1 MTKIALR
8 SVLSSVLMSLA
19 VSSSADAAPASPAT
33 PVPDPAHVWDLS
45 LIYKD
50 EAAFDA
56 ARKALV
62 ADLARVDTFKGR
74 LGTSAATLREALELV
89 SGLRKTYARLSSY
102 ASMASDEDLGNGP
115 ALARDQQISMVGAEL
130 SRALSFLAPE
140 ILSMGEEK
148 VRTFLTADPG
158 LAPYRF
164 DLLDT
169 LRRAPH
175 TLGDEAEG
183 VISSAS
189 LIADGPYS
197 TYSVFTNAEL
207 PWPTISLSDGTQA
220 KLDQSGY
227 TRWRAAPNRADREA
241 VFRAFWGKMKEFER
255 TLGASLFAHVKGD
268 WFRARVRKY
277 PNSVSAAISGDNIPE
292 AVYRT
297 LVRETNANLPTLHR
311 YFRLRARMLGVA
323 EPRYWD
329 IYPPLVTLDRKF
341 PYDESRRL
349 TIESAA
355 PLGEAYAK
363 ELTAAVNG
371 RYVHVYPREG
381 KRSGAYMNGS
391 VYDVHAFV
399 LLNHNDDYESL
410 TTMAHEWGHGMHSQ
424 LSNRTQPYPTSQ
436 YATFTAEIAST
447 LPEALLLDK
456 MLTVAANDDER
467 LFYLGNALESL
478 RGTFFRQAMFAEFE
492 LRIHEEV
499 EKGEALTGDRL
510 TALYADL
517 LRRHHGHA
525 EGVMKIDDLVT
536 VEWAYI
542 PHFYYNFY
550 VYQYATA
557 IAASQL
563 FAERILRGEPGA
575 RDTYLAML
583 KAGGSDYPYDL
594 VKRAGVDLA
603 TPEPYRALA
612 TRMNRI
618 MDEIETI
625 LARRAGKPGGVKG

>member
-1 MTKIALR
+1 METTAVRTAFLP
-8 SVLSSVLMSLA
+8 VLMMFA
-19 VSSSADAAPASPAT
+19 VLHSSAAAPAASSAAVPAS
-33 PVPDPAHVWDLS
+33 AHVWDLS
-45 LIYKD
+45 LIFRD
-50 EAAFDA
+50 EAAFEE
-56 ARKALV
+56 ARQRMV
-62 ADLARVDTFKGR
+62 AGIARVESYKGR
-74 LGTSAATLREALELV
+74 LGADAGTLREALQLV
-89 SGLRKTYARLSSY
+89 WGLRKDYARLSSY
-102 ASMASDEDLGNGP
+102 TSMASDEDLGNGP
-115 ALARDQQISMVGAEL
+115 ALAREQQMSMVGTEL

-140 ILSMGEEK
+140 ILSLGDEK
-148 VRTFLTADPG
+148 VRAFLAADPG

-175 TLGDEAEG
+175 TLGEEAEG
-183 VISSAS
+183 VISSTG
-189 LIADGPYS
+189 LMADGPYS
-197 TYSVFTNAEL
+197 TYSVFTNSEL
-207 PWPTISLSDGTQA
+207 PWPTITLSDGTQA

-227 TRWRAAPNRADREA
+227 TRWRAAPSRADREA

-277 PNSVSAAISGDNIPE
+277 PNSVAAALAGDNIPE
-292 AVYRT
+292 EVYRT

-311 YFRLRARMLGVA
+311 YFRLRARMLGVK

-329 IYPPLVTLDRKF
+329 IYPSLVSLDRKF
-341 PYDESRRL
+341 PYDESKRL

-355 PLGEAYAK
+355 PLGEAYVK
-363 ELTAAVNG
+363 ELSSAVNG

-424 LSNRTQPYPTSQ
+424 LSNRTQPYSTSQ

-447 LPEALLLDK
+447 LPEALLLDR
-456 MLTVAANDDER
+456 MLTVTTNDDER
-467 LFYLGNALESL
+467 LFYLGNALEGL

-525 EGVMKIDDLVT
+525 EGVMTIDDLVT

-583 KAGGSDYPYDL
+583 KAGGSDYPYEL